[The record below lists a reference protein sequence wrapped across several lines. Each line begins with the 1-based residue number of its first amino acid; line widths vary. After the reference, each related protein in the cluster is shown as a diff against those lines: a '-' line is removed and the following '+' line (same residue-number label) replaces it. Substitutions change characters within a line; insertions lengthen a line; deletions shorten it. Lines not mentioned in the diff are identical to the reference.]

1 MIVVDLSKQQV
12 LDTDPKAIQQSRK
25 QIYIEQEMQES
36 ISFLK
41 KRKKLSYVLILITGM
56 HECYRKCPQIP
67 VWRRLDQK
75 VKGE

>member
-41 KRKKLSYVLILITGM
+41 KRKKLSQVLILITGM

-67 VWRRLDQK
+67 V
-75 VKGE
+75 

>member
-1 MIVVDLSKQQV
+1 MIVVDLTKQQV

-41 KRKKLSYVLILITGM
+41 KRKKLS
-56 HECYRKCPQIP
+56 
-67 VWRRLDQK
+67 
-75 VKGE
+75 

>member
-12 LDTDPKAIQQSRK
+12 LDTDPKAFQQSRK

-41 KRKKLSYVLILITGM
+41 KRKKLS
-56 HECYRKCPQIP
+56 
-67 VWRRLDQK
+67 
-75 VKGE
+75 